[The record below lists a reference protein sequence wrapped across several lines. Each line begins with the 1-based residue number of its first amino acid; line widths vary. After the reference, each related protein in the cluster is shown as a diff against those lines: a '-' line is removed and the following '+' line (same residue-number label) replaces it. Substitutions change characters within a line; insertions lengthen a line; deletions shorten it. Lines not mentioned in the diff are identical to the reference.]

1 MYTEYYFSLQPRSA
15 VLMDVAAEH
24 NVLTQSEVMK
34 RAQVYNGFFFH
45 EMIQKPF
52 LANLGTYCNIEF

>member
-24 NVLTQSEVMK
+24 GVLTQSGVMD
-34 RAQVYNGFFFH
+34 RAQVYNHHSKNKTMFFH
-45 EMIQKPF
+45 KIHLF
-52 LANLGTYCNIEF
+52 SIH